1 MGVNIPAQLHSVCK
15 ISFFKSATIYKV
27 SATTKWTEYVFP
39 WQHNCFNWQATCWI
53 VADALTLPYSF
64 YGSTTHMFTNTSLIL
79 EHRRHHFTRQQ
90 LGGSILI
97 PKYTAL
103 NEVAQVRPLKHSQN
117 TNNRTILSKL
127 SLMSSQHEI
136 LAHFTSVMTPIHE
149 LIRISTRKKM
159 QVWYYPYLWL
169 MVCI

>member
-1 MGVNIPAQLHSVCK
+1 
-15 ISFFKSATIYKV
+15 
-27 SATTKWTEYVFP
+27 
-39 WQHNCFNWQATCWI
+39 
-53 VADALTLPYSF
+53 
-64 YGSTTHMFTNTSLIL
+64 MFTNTSLIL

-149 LIRISTRKKM
+149 LNRISTRKKNEGM
-159 QVWYYPYLWL
+159 ILSISMTNGLYLTGVWKAW
-169 MVCI
+169 VDNQGFN